1 MARKTPQIE
10 VRWRLPELPAD
21 PSQPVEIG
29 YVNVMGV
36 KQVFML
42 RKERDGWAI
51 LLDGA
56 RSHDEPFASA
66 VEAFHGATE
75 SLHLG
80 LPLATKELTRR
91 FAREIG
97 YREV

>member
-1 MARKTPQIE
+1 MATKPPMVE
-10 VRWRLPELPAD
+10 VKWRLPEMPAD
-21 PSQPVEIG
+21 PSQPAEIG
-29 YVNVMGV
+29 YINVMGV
-36 KQVFML
+36 KQVFTL
-42 RKERDGWAI
+42 RKQRRGWYIEVDGNTA
-51 LLDGA
+51 
-56 RSHDEPFASA
+56 HDDPFKSA

-75 SLHLG
+75 SLHLA